1 MKQKLNFNLLKPKLF
16 SFFLRLFL
24 LPHKDQRQM
33 HFALNIDPAIKQGQT
48 RYHYLV
54 KKKKTIL
61 LFIIVLIASL
71 LIQIS

>member
-1 MKQKLNFNLLKPKLF
+1 MVNKSMSMNRYYVVISFLFTSKLF
-16 SFFLRLFL
+16 SFDSRLFL

-54 KKKKTIL
+54 IYYDQL
-61 LFIIVLIASL
+61 
-71 LIQIS
+71 

>member
-1 MKQKLNFNLLKPKLF
+1 MVNKSMPMNRYYVVISFLFTSKLF
-16 SFFLRLFL
+16 SFDSRLFL

-54 KKKKTIL
+54 IYYDQL
-61 LFIIVLIASL
+61 
-71 LIQIS
+71 

>member
-1 MKQKLNFNLLKPKLF
+1 MNKKCRNGEQEHVHEQILCYLSFLFTSKLF
-16 SFFLRLFL
+16 SFDSRLFL

-54 KKKKTIL
+54 IYFDQL
-61 LFIIVLIASL
+61 
-71 LIQIS
+71 